1 MHTTDF
7 FTLNKNHEIP
17 MTKLGEKLANDE
29 NNIILLLFKLF
40 MNTANIAGRFN
51 ALTVTYKAAK
61 IKVF

>member
-1 MHTTDF
+1 
-7 FTLNKNHEIP
+7 